1 MIISKDK
8 IRRTVASLEATLPG
22 ASAAELHHRAAA
34 ALGIEADTVRIVME
48 EAARR
53 ETADSEN

>member
-1 MIISKDK
+1 MIIAKET
-8 IRRTVASLEATLPG
+8 IRRTVAGLALTHPG
-22 ASAAELHHRAAA
+22 ASAAELHRCAAA

-48 EAARR
+48 EAARQ

>member
-1 MIISKDK
+1 MIIAKET
-8 IRRTVASLEATLPG
+8 IRRTVAGLTVTLPG
-22 ASAAELHHRAAA
+22 ASEAELHHRAAA

>member
-1 MIISKDK
+1 MIVSKDK
-8 IRRTVASLEATLPG
+8 IRRTVAGLAVTHPG

-34 ALGIEADTVRIVME
+34 ALGIEADMVRIVME
-48 EAARR
+48 EAARQ

>member
-1 MIISKDK
+1 MIIAKET
-8 IRRTVASLEATLPG
+8 IRRTMAGLKVTLPG
-22 ASAAELHHRAAA
+22 ASEAELHHRAAA

>member
-8 IRRTVASLEATLPG
+8 IRRTVAGLKVTLPG
-22 ASAAELHHRAAA
+22 ASEAELHHRAAA

-48 EAARR
+48 EAARQ

>member
-8 IRRTVASLEATLPG
+8 IRRTVAGLKVMLPG
-22 ASAAELHHRAAA
+22 ASEAELHYRAAA

-48 EAARR
+48 ETVRQ